1 MANTKVTSDNLDTN
15 IDIAGTFDV
24 TGATTLDSTLAVAG
38 ATTLAGQLNVVGDSS
53 TDTSIARFK
62 GGTAQGDRVVDISTD
77 SNGNVEIQ
85 AIRASDNATGYQLT
99 LNPSGGNIGIGESS
113 PAALLNLKGATAT
126 NEACHILFENTQGA
140 KKFAVGAGTS
150 GVTNNNFVVRNVT
163 DSTFPLVITDAGN
176 VGIGTTSPSVP
187 LHINSTNA
195 ASNRLAI
202 FESDINNT
210 NEYSTISVGHNE
222 LSANF
227 GLMLQTSDT
236 AYVGVGSSGNT
247 FDPTTGT
254 GLYVNANGKVGI
266 GTTSPNEPL
275 TIRSSAENINCTLL
289 EIGND
294 LHATNTKDAWIK
306 FVCGAAQNDNSW
318 AIGAYPGSFRFSYLG
333 TRGTAVTTAS
343 AETMRILS
351 DGNVLVGKTA
361 ANSATVGFEA
371 RADGRMFA
379 TAAGSYSAMF
389 NRTSSHGALLI
400 FAKDDTQVG
409 SISTNANSL
418 PSDKNFKK
426 DIEDLNIGLDLV
438 TKLKPVSYNY
448 KIDED
453 DCPKMFG
460 LIAQDLETSLTEVG
474 VTKNSSWLLQ
484 HEPTKDEK
492 ESDYSLDY
500 TKLTPI
506 LIKSIQEQQEQI
518 EQLKSEIEALKS

>member
-1 MANTKVTSDNLDTN
+1 MR
-15 IDIAGTFDV
+15 I
-24 TGATTLDSTLAVAG
+24 
-38 ATTLAGQLNVVGDSS
+38 
-53 TDTSIARFK
+53 
-62 GGTAQGDRVVDISTD
+62 
-77 SNGNVEIQ
+77 E
-85 AIRASDNATGYQLT
+85 
-99 LNPSGGNIGIGESS
+99 SGGN
-113 PAALLNLKGATAT
+113 LLL
-126 NEACHILFENTQGA
+126 
-140 KKFAVGAGTS
+140 
-150 GVTNNNFVVRNVT
+150 
-163 DSTFPLVITDAGN
+163 
-176 VGIGTTSPSVP
+176 
-187 LHINSTNA
+187 
-195 ASNRLAI
+195 
-202 FESDINNT
+202 
-210 NEYSTISVGHNE
+210 
-222 LSANF
+222 
-227 GLMLQTSDT
+227 
-236 AYVGVGSSGNT
+236 
-247 FDPTTGT
+247 
-254 GLYVNANGKVGI
+254 
-266 GTTSPNEPL
+266 
-275 TIRSSAENINCTLL
+275 
-289 EIGND
+289 
-294 LHATNTKDAWIK
+294 
-306 FVCGAAQNDNSW
+306 
-318 AIGAYPGSFRFSYLG
+318 
-333 TRGTAVTTAS
+333 
-343 AETMRILS
+343 
-351 DGNVLVGKTA
+351 GKTA